1 MRVINAIEQ
10 KHLEIFYITY
20 DLNQA
25 LFYIRLVEEKNDEII
40 KRLDINDKITKVLSL
55 TLILILVISI
65 FKW

>member
-65 FKW
+65 FKC

>member
-25 LFYIRLVEEKNDEII
+25 LFYIRSVEEKNDEII

-65 FKW
+65 FK

>member
-65 FKW
+65 FK